1 MRFRFRLGPFTFG
14 RSGTRLSL
22 WKGGAGVS
30 IPLSKKNKGGT
41 FGKVKV
47 GPVIGFFGS
56 TFSKSSTKQSRQE
69 KILNSTNSFSA
80 EEKAAIEAFSTDKN
94 FINKLQKYGV
104 PWRGIQEILKGA
116 LPEHVSDRN
125 NIAYKLV
132 PKAMNTVFGKQ
143 NTAWKTEKRPSKNG
157 NGQTTWVVTL

>member
-1 MRFRFRLGPFTFG
+1 MGFRFRFGPFTFG
-14 RSGTRLSL
+14 KSGTRLSL
-22 WKGGAGVS
+22 WKGGTGVS
-30 IPLSKKNKGGT
+30 IPLSDKNKGGT

-56 TFSKSSTKQSRQE
+56 PFSKSSTKQNRQD
-69 KILNSTNSFSA
+69 KIQYLNNSFST
-80 EEKAAIEAFSTDKN
+80 EEKAAIEAFSNDKD

-104 PWRGIQEILKGA
+104 PWRGIQEKLKGA
-116 LPEHVSDRN
+116 LPEHLGDRN
-125 NIAYKLV
+125 DIAYKLV

-143 NTAWKTEKRPSKNG
+143 NTAWKTEKRPLKSG